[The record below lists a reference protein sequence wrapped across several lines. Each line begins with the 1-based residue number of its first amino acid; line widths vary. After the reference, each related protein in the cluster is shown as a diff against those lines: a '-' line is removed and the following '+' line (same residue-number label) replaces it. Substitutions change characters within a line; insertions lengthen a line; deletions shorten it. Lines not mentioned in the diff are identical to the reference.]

1 MTLYD
6 TVKELQE
13 KLRNGEI
20 EITTFLERLGLTLDS
35 IWNQKLRVT
44 GLFKYNIIKATL
56 LNIAKTTCMYYFNKI
71 PDVEAEDS
79 ILTTLMKIYS
89 FISQNVKENRDK
101 FETELVAF
109 GKQNEIKS
117 VADSIMIM
125 IVENLMASLGY
136 TETEKKYIPISD
148 FMIRLQNIQNTT
160 GS

>member
-20 EITTFLERLGLTLDS
+20 EINTFLERLGLTLDS
-35 IWNQKLRVT
+35 IWSQKLRVT
-44 GLFKYNIIKATL
+44 GLFKYNVIKATL
-56 LNIAKTTCMYYFNKI
+56 LSIAKTTCMYYFNKI

-79 ILTTLMKIYS
+79 IITTLTKIYS